1 MFVARIHDDRPSGA
15 AAPMVA
21 DPVRAVEIAPPQHL
35 TRPHITGTVEACW
48 QVLHTRARQEKAV
61 ARALLAAGIEHYLP
75 LIRRTSYRGR
85 RKGVVEEP
93 LFACY
98 LFLYGPL
105 ESAYFAVS
113 TKRVANVIRV
123 ADQRCFVD
131 ELEQI
136 HRSLDKG
143 ADLSPYRYLKVG
155 RRVRVT
161 AGPFRGIEG
170 LIEDRARADRLVL
183 QIAALGRATSLE
195 IDADLLEAVE

>member
-1 MFVARIHDDRPSGA
+1 MLDARIRDSRSSDAGTAS
-15 AAPMVA
+15 VA
-21 DPVRAVEIAPPQHL
+21 DRFRAVEVAALRGPAGG
-35 TRPHITGTVEACW
+35 HITGTSDACW

-61 ARALLAAGIEHYLP
+61 ARALLAAGIDHYLP

-85 RKGVVEEP
+85 RKTAIQEP

-98 LFLYGPL
+98 LFLYGPP

-123 ADQRCFVD
+123 ADQRRFVD

-161 AGPFRGIEG
+161 AGPFRGVEG

>member
-1 MFVARIHDDRPSGA
+1 MLDARIHDSRPSGA
-15 AAPMVA
+15 TTPLVV
-21 DPVRAVEIAPPQHL
+21 DPVRAVEVAPPGGPRG
-35 TRPHITGTVEACW
+35 THITGTAEACW

-61 ARALLAAGIEHYLP
+61 ARALLAAGVDHYLP

-85 RKGVVEEP
+85 RKSVVEEP

-98 LFLYGPL
+98 LFLYGPQ

-113 TKRVANVIRV
+113 TRRVANVIKV
-123 ADQRCFVD
+123 ADQRRFVD

-136 HRSLDKG
+136 HRSLDNG